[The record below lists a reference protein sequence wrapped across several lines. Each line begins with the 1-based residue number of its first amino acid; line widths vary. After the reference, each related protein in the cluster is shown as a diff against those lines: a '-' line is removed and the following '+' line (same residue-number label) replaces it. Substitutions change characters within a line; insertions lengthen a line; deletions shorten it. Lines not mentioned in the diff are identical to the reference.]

1 MVTHPDIF
9 DPGLISEEGCKEAAA
24 YTGGMRLWGL
34 MPPSKEKEMKK
45 LLPTVVAGIALAASF
60 AVSAQSHSVKG
71 HYRSDGTYVQ
81 PHYRSNANSTKLDN
95 YSTEGNYN
103 PYNGKSGTVDPYK
116 PTQSNPYGSPY
127 NQPRTQQ
134 RRSGYGY

>member
-1 MVTHPDIF
+1 MKTLLLTV
-9 DPGLISEEGCKEAAA
+9 AAG
-24 YTGGMRLWGL
+24 T
-34 MPPSKEKEMKK
+34 
-45 LLPTVVAGIALAASF
+45 ALAASF

-127 NQPRTQQ
+127 NQPKTQQ

>member
-1 MVTHPDIF
+1 
-9 DPGLISEEGCKEAAA
+9 
-24 YTGGMRLWGL
+24 
-34 MPPSKEKEMKK
+34 MKK
-45 LLPTVVAGIALAASF
+45 LLFTIAAGVALAASF

-71 HYRSDGTYVQ
+71 HYRSDGTYIQ
-81 PHYRSNANSTKLDN
+81 PHHRSNANSTKLDN
-95 YSTEGNYN
+95 YSTQGNYN

-127 NQPRTQQ
+127 NQQRTQQ

>member
-1 MVTHPDIF
+1 
-9 DPGLISEEGCKEAAA
+9 
-24 YTGGMRLWGL
+24 
-34 MPPSKEKEMKK
+34 MKK
-45 LLPTVVAGIALAASF
+45 ILLALAAGVALASSF

-81 PHYRSNANSTKLDN
+81 PHHRSNANSTKLDN
-95 YSTEGNYN
+95 YSTQGNYN

-116 PTQSNPYGSPY
+116 PTQNNPYGSPY

>member
-1 MVTHPDIF
+1 MAGDCSLCRGH
-9 DPGLISEEGCKEAAA
+9 EAVGSDA
-24 YTGGMRLWGL
+24 
-34 MPPSKEKEMKK
+34 PSMEKEMNK
-45 LLPTVVAGIALAASF
+45 LLLSLTAGVALAASF
-60 AVSAQSHSVKG
+60 AVSAQSHAVKG

-81 PHYRSNANSTKLDN
+81 PHHRSDANSTKLDN
-95 YSTEGNYN
+95 YSTQGNYN